1 MIRAVRRFG
10 ALLPLLFVLALA
22 PAPAEAVEGTLTVDL
37 HWMDAIQAADHA
49 TMSVTESYFFNNTGS
64 AAFSG
69 NLSFRILPG
78 AQVESAACNGAP
90 NTAARIRDTNRTDCF
105 FLQDLG
111 GGTRQGRPSS
121 GMTMSYYG
129 QRDALTLWANSS
141 LGDRATLAINV
152 TVGAAPAGQAVP
164 PRAGPGLHLATNAT
178 ELGGLSPSAAGL
190 LSNLTYLGNFT
201 LYNNRTENASVNL
214 SAALGGTTWNVTI
227 LDGGTPVATA
237 PLLMANASK
246 RFDLRVVVPNYLLQ
260 VEIDYLAQMPSA
272 GDKKWSLPVDYLYPV
287 RTGEYFIFLLESD
300 NTTGSAPQAASF
312 GLVHSAP
319 TWQATM
325 NRWWFFYIARD
336 LPAGA
341 RVDLSVYTDVSG
353 EISPV
358 LVGLLAIVGAAALI
372 GLAFYLRA
380 RRRKEGEEVAEP
392 AADDVAPPEKAAKPP
407 GPGKPTPAA
416 EVARYR
422 KALHHVETD
431 HEMGRLPDD
440 SYERLKA
447 KYEEKIQT
455 IEADAAKAAS
465 SELAEL
471 HGKKE
476 RILRAIRDLRAERDA
491 GAIDPDTAKELEA
504 GYREEAVALMKRL
517 DELE

>member
-1 MIRAVRRFG
+1 
-10 ALLPLLFVLALA
+10 
-22 PAPAEAVEGTLTVDL
+22 
-37 HWMDAIQAADHA
+37 
-49 TMSVTESYFFNNTGS
+49 
-64 AAFSG
+64 
-69 NLSFRILPG
+69 
-78 AQVESAACNGAP
+78 
-90 NTAARIRDTNRTDCF
+90 
-105 FLQDLG
+105 
-111 GGTRQGRPSS
+111 
-121 GMTMSYYG
+121 
-129 QRDALTLWANSS
+129 
-141 LGDRATLAINV
+141 
-152 TVGAAPAGQAVP
+152 
-164 PRAGPGLHLATNAT
+164 
-178 ELGGLSPSAAGL
+178 
-190 LSNLTYLGNFT
+190 
-201 LYNNRTENASVNL
+201 
-214 SAALGGTTWNVTI
+214 
-227 LDGGTPVATA
+227 
-237 PLLMANASK
+237 
-246 RFDLRVVVPNYLLQ
+246 
-260 VEIDYLAQMPSA
+260 
-272 GDKKWSLPVDYLYPV
+272 
-287 RTGEYFIFLLESD
+287 
-300 NTTGSAPQAASF
+300 
-312 GLVHSAP
+312 
-319 TWQATM
+319 
-325 NRWWFFYIARD
+325 
-336 LPAGA
+336 
-341 RVDLSVYTDVSG
+341 VDLSVYTDVSG